1 MVAGSHEEEE
11 ILLLS
16 LEWLRGER
24 EGNREFFIL
33 LQDLMT
39 RQCYV
44 EMLHFIK
51 NA

>member
-11 ILLLS
+11 ILLLP

-24 EGNREFFIL
+24 GEGDREFFIL
-33 LQDLMT
+33 LQD
-39 RQCYV
+39 CYV